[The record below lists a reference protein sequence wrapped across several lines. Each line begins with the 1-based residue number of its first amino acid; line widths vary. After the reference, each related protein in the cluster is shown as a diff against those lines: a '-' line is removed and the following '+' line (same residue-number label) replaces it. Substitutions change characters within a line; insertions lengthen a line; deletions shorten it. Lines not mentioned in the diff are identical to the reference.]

1 MKTPVLYLI
10 HIEECLRKILDYTGA
25 GREAF
30 VKDRKTQDAVVR
42 NFEVIGEAAKRLPV
56 SVTGAHPDVPWK
68 RIAGFRDVLIHAY
81 DRVDADEVWNIVE
94 RDVAGLLDRIGAIR
108 KEIEERGGR

>member
-30 VKDRKTQDAVVR
+30 VKGA
-42 NFEVIGEAAKRLPV
+42 GEAE
-56 SVTGAHPDVPWK
+56 G
-68 RIAGFRDVLIHAY
+68 
-81 DRVDADEVWNIVE
+81 VE
-94 RDVAGLLDRIGAIR
+94 
-108 KEIEERGGR
+108 